1 MKTAKKKI
9 LKNTVNLASPV
20 RPNLVT
26 KYKNDFYRNWHKKQL
41 NAANF
46 NGAIGIETF
55 DFLSASFNRYT
66 LGSICFQNLNVLQ
79 F

>member
-1 MKTAKKKI
+1 MKPAKKKI

-26 KYKNDFYRNWHKKQL
+26 KYKNGFYRNWHKKQL

-46 NGAIGIETF
+46 NGAIGI
-55 DFLSASFNRYT
+55 
-66 LGSICFQNLNVLQ
+66 
-79 F
+79 